1 MQSLMRDGAC
11 ALQVRKE
18 FRRLDALTSNDSHEV
33 SFGSTL
39 RRAWSSNPVG
49 GPCIFVTPP
58 TSFRMNCN
66 INIRSPVAQE
76 RSPGRER
83 VVISTLPLAILG
95 AGGSHSNLPV
105 GYRAFRS
112 DRIGTGLYFLF

>member
-1 MQSLMRDGAC
+1 MQSLMRDGAF
-11 ALQVRKE
+11 ALQVRNE
-18 FRRLDALTSNDSHEV
+18 FRRLDTLTSNDSHEV
-33 SFGSTL
+33 CVGSML

-49 GPCIFVTPP
+49 GRCIFVTPP
-58 TSFRMNCN
+58 TSFRMDCN
-66 INIRSPVAQE
+66 MRSPVAQE

-83 VVISTLPLAILG
+83 AVISTLPLAILG